1 MSIKKNIKNL
11 YNKTLNA
18 PSKLADWVLFTRT
31 DRLARVF
38 LKKHPQPELTSAEKQ
53 EIDRY
58 WQRYG
63 IKFKEYSWHQ
73 MYYGVTGIHDPRFIP
88 DSIARATIFKH
99 YNDASSIPG
108 WDDKNLY
115 ETILPDTK
123 FPTTYAHIYNGDIYD
138 KNWHYCSPDDI
149 KRLAS
154 QIFDE
159 MDQGKD
165 YVIKVAKGS
174 YAGQGVRL
182 FHADSPDDIARTL
195 LENQDGNFIIQE
207 RLHQSPFMS
216 QFCKTSVNIFRI
228 ITWKHK
234 GTVRVISATIRFG
247 VEGFF
252 TDVCFIDGEEIVN
265 VVGVAPD
272 GTVKERYGSFRGV
285 SDVNIDLQQ
294 RVAPN
299 FEAVIAMAKKGHE
312 RLFPFGIVGWDIML
326 NEDNTPVCIEFNV
339 RVPGTILYQYAN
351 GPYGGENSE
360 ELLEFLLDEKY
371 QKRYIPKRFRI
382 NK

>member
-138 KNWHYCSPDDI
+138 KNWHYCSPDDV

-174 YAGQGVRL
+174 CAGQGVRL

-247 VEGFF
+247 
-252 TDVCFIDGEEIVN
+252 
-265 VVGVAPD
+265 
-272 GTVKERYGSFRGV
+272 
-285 SDVNIDLQQ
+285 QQ
-294 RVAPN
+294 
-299 FEAVIAMAKKGHE
+299 I
-312 RLFPFGIVGWDIML
+312 
-326 NEDNTPVCIEFNV
+326 
-339 RVPGTILYQYAN
+339 
-351 GPYGGENSE
+351 
-360 ELLEFLLDEKY
+360 
-371 QKRYIPKRFRI
+371 
-382 NK
+382 